1 MSNSLTILG
10 HEIESGSV
18 VLVLFDDYKTAKEEY
33 ERAVNGVA
41 TTGLDSTYTAVL
53 VDQRLDVPSK
63 AIKIFFRERNRDRV
77 AGFHKRK
84 TVVYNKGRFP
94 QWLREFQNLR
104 TWF

>member
-1 MSNSLTILG
+1 MSRSITILG
-10 HEIESGSV
+10 HEVEDGAV
-18 VLVLFDDYKTAKEEY
+18 VLVLFDDFPTAKEEY
-33 ERAVNGVA
+33 EKAVNGLVY
-41 TTGLDSTYTAVL
+41 TELDSTFQAVL
-53 VDQRLDVPSK
+53 YDQRVDIPDRK
-63 AIKIFFRERNRDRV
+63 INIFFRERNQERI